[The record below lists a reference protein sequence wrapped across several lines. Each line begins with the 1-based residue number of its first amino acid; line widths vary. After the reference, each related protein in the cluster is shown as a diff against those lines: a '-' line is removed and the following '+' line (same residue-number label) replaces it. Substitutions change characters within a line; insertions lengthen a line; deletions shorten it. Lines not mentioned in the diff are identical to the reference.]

1 MNLNRLQAELRQ
13 FAADRNWQ
21 PFQTP
26 KNLAMALMVETAELA
41 EIFQWMTAEQSQ
53 AAHQDALIRQHIGQE
68 IADVLIYLV
77 QIADHCQID
86 LSQAVADKLVLNA
99 RKYPPAGVAAAPGAP
114 RCRAPGRAECAREGS
129 RRRPADRARR

>member
-1 MNLNRLQAELRQ
+1 MNLTHLQAELRQ
-13 FAADRNWQ
+13 FAADRNWH

-86 LSQAVADKLVLNA
+86 LSQAVADKLVLNG
-99 RKYPPAGVAAAPGAP
+99 RKYPPAGVAAASDAP
-114 RCRAPGRAECAREGS
+114 PLAPGKLGALPNR
-129 RRRPADRARR
+129 

>member
-1 MNLNRLQAELRQ
+1 MNLTRLQAELRQ

-26 KNLAMALMVETAELA
+26 KNLAMALVVEAAELA

-53 AAHQDALIRQHIGQE
+53 AAHRDALIRQHIGQE

-86 LSQAVADKLVLNA
+86 LSQAVADKLVLNG
-99 RKYPPAGVAAAPGAP
+99 RKYPPAGVAAAADAP
-114 RCRAPGRAECAREGS
+114 PLAPGKLGALPNR
-129 RRRPADRARR
+129 

>member
-1 MNLNRLQAELRQ
+1 MNLTALQTELRQ

-26 KNLAMALMVETAELA
+26 KNLAMALMVEAAELA
-41 EIFQWMTAEQSQ
+41 EIFQWLTAEQSQ
-53 AAHQDALIRQHIGQE
+53 AAHQHAASREHIGQE

-86 LSQAVADKLVLNA
+86 LPQAVADKLVLNA
-99 RKYPPAGVAAAPGAP
+99 RKYPPAGVAAAPDAPALALGKLGALTQ
-114 RCRAPGRAECAREGS
+114 R
-129 RRRPADRARR
+129 